1 MSGTDGQ
8 RNDLEGGGV
17 VKVRYGRV
25 RWGVLGSLC
34 VFFVYS
40 GPVVGDVSQGRRY
53 FGLRMDA
60 YVSC

>member
-1 MSGTDGQ
+1 VSGTDGQ

-25 RWGVLGSLC
+25 RWDVLGSLC
-34 VFFVYS
+34 VCFIYS
-40 GPVVGDVSQGRRY
+40 GFVVGDVSQGVRY